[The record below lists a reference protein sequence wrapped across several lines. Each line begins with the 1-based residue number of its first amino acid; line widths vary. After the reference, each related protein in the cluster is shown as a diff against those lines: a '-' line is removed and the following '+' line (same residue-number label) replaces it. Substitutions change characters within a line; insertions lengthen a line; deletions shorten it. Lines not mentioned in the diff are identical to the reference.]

1 MENNKAYKIFRIA
14 VLGVSILVE
23 ILWNVLWGL
32 MILAFLTDQN
42 NFISLAVMLYLD
54 SILIIAISIC
64 GI

>member
-42 NFISLAVMLYLD
+42 NFISLAVMLYR
-54 SILIIAISIC
+54 
-64 GI
+64 